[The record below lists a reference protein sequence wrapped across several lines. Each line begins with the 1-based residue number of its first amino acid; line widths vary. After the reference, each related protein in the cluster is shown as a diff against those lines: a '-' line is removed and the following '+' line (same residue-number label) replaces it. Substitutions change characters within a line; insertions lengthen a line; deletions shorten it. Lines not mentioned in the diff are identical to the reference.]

1 MVWIL
6 LDTTPQGG
14 TRVPIPKVLVFS
26 RRPPEEGGIST
37 ILTEEGYQVEWT
49 DSGPAAIC
57 EALSGALAAC
67 ILFVGRNAERE
78 VDYIPCLNRV
88 DPKLPI
94 IVISEHDSVELQ
106 RKIRRH
112 RVYYYLLLPLD
123 RDEIRAVLR
132 SVARPP
138 AKRRKRS

>member
-1 MVWIL
+1 M
-6 LDTTPQGG
+6 
-14 TRVPIPKVLVFS
+14 PIPKVLVFS

-37 ILTEEGYQVEWT
+37 VLADEGYQVEWT

-57 EALSGALAAC
+57 EALTGMLAAC
-67 ILFVGRNAERE
+67 VIFVGRNAERE

-106 RKIRRH
+106 RKVRRH
-112 RVYYYLLLPLD
+112 RVFYYLLLPLD
-123 RDEIRAVLR
+123 RDELRAVLR
-132 SVARPP
+132 SAVRTPP
-138 AKRRKRS
+138 RKRKRS

>member
-1 MVWIL
+1 M
-6 LDTTPQGG
+6 
-14 TRVPIPKVLVFS
+14 PIPKVMVFS
-26 RRPPEEGGIST
+26 RKPPDEGGIST
-37 ILTEEGYQVEWT
+37 VLSDEGYQVEWT

-57 EALSGALAAC
+57 EALSGRLAAC
-67 ILFVGRNAERE
+67 IILVGRTADRE

-106 RKIRRH
+106 RRIRRH
-112 RVYYYLLLPLD
+112 RVYYYLLLPIN
-123 RDEIRAVLR
+123 RDEIHAVLR
-132 SVARPP
+132 SAVPLP